1 MKTKEDYQNYRQY
14 FTQLFGD
21 ILDDQWEQV
30 LAASEILQIDAKQYL
45 FMKATKRIQFI
56 SYCLVDCAHC
66 SNLIQ
71 RIKS

>member
-45 FMKATKRIQFI
+45 FHEGDKENSIYIVLSGRLRTLQQL
-56 SYCLVDCAHC
+56 S
-66 SNLIQ
+66 LIH
-71 RIKS
+71 I